1 MKVFQSSDLPKPKSI
16 LMATAE
22 ANNISA
28 QVTAYDK
35 YSREMELVSSE
46 VGGALGQEM
55 MVGGQEVIMEALGQE
70 VGGALGQEIVGGA

>member
-1 MKVFQSSDLPKPKSI
+1 MLHAMVTAVSLKVYMKVFQSSDLPKPKSM

-28 QVTAYDK
+28 QVTSYDK

-46 VGGALGQEM
+46 VGGAREEM
-55 MVGGQEVIMEALGQE
+55 RGRL
-70 VGGALGQEIVGGA
+70 